1 MAMKTTSRRFNFD
14 RSKARCY
21 VAEQI
26 IEDSELSPGMYDV
39 NGMAV
44 FNFDGNGP
52 PEEMPKVSIVE
63 VQAISKAAA
72 ATASGK
78 WVPFL
83 YLSLSMVFI
92 ETYEPYLSLFCR
104 FCH

>member
-1 MAMKTTSRRFNFD
+1 MLAMKTTSRRFNFD

-26 IEDSELSPGMYDV
+26 IEESEIAPGMYDV

-52 PEEMPKVSIVE
+52 AEEIITVSLDQVE
-63 VQAISKAAA
+63 AISKAAA
-72 ATASGK
+72 ATASG
-78 WVPFL
+78 
-83 YLSLSMVFI
+83 
-92 ETYEPYLSLFCR
+92 
-104 FCH
+104 

>member
-1 MAMKTTSRRFNFD
+1 MLAMRTTSRKFNFD

-26 IEDSELSPGMYDV
+26 ITDSEISPGMYDV

-52 PEEMPKVSIVE
+52 SEEIPKVSLDEVE
-63 VQAISKAAA
+63 AISKAAA

-78 WVPFL
+78 
-83 YLSLSMVFI
+83 
-92 ETYEPYLSLFCR
+92 
-104 FCH
+104 